1 MTITAAAGAPSR
13 HLKRNFEGKDRS
25 DTEFK
30 VKKART
36 EQSGSAPMS
45 DAPLCRTVLVAR
57 PAVASNFCDL
67 VVPLQE
73 SARKCYDLMSR
84 YEAAKTEL
92 ATIAK
97 PFLHIESFKQ
107 ANANILQAA
116 NEKICKAMQFIT
128 ENGNNPKAMK
138 ELAEHF
144 DIEFE
149 RTKDEYRLHICLLER
164 YLLRY
169 T

>member
-1 MTITAAAGAPSR
+1 MTAAAAAGAPR
-13 HLKRNFEGKDRS
+13 GPHKRYLEDEDTSTNFKP
-25 DTEFK
+25 
-30 VKKART
+30 KKARE
-36 EQSGSAPMS
+36 EQGESAPMS
-45 DAPLCRTVLVAR
+45 DAPLCRAVSVAR

-116 NEKICKAMQFIT
+116 DEKICKAMQFIT

-138 ELAEHF
+138 ELAEHYN
-144 DIEFE
+144 IEFE

-164 YLLRY
+164 YLLKY